1 MIQALNNR
9 NNTQFG
15 TGLPIYKKIDH
26 QTRYNTTRPYYQ
38 GLLVAPPFQV
48 PTFQVKVPENIDKVN
63 LYDGD
68 GNLVDNMTVGG
79 DDTFEV
85 IVRPM
90 SDGEYLVIVDA
101 NNKATSAVGIHH
113 ARLGLIADG
122 AGVYRYWSEEFR
134 NVAAPCTLNNPII
147 P

>member
-15 TGLPIYKKIDH
+15 TGLPIYNNIEH
-26 QTRYNTTRPYYQ
+26 QTRYNTTRPYRH
-38 GLLVAPPFQV
+38 GLLRVPPFYV
-48 PTFQVKVPENIDKVN
+48 PTLQVKVPENIDKFN
-63 LYDGD
+63 LYDSD
-68 GNLVDNMTVGG
+68 GVLIDTLTVGG
-79 DDTFEV
+79 DDSFEV

-101 NNKATSAVGIHH
+101 NGGATSTLGIAH
-113 ARLGLIADG
+113 ARLGLISDG
-122 AGVYRYWSEEFR
+122 AGVYRYWSEEFER
-134 NVAAPCTLNNPII
+134 VSRPCTLNNVPV